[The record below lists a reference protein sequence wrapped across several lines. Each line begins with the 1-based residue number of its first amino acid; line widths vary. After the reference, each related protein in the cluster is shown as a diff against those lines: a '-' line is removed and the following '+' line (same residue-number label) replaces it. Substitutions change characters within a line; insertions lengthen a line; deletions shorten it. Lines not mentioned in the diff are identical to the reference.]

1 MIQRLIGYELANNSK
16 IITFTTFDSIRTIKC
31 VVPYLNQVQVVKVQL
46 FVFLLIYVKDNF
58 LEQ

>member
-46 FVFLLIYVKDNF
+46 LYSF
-58 LEQ
+58 